1 MPHSELRDKLAGW
14 GPHREL
20 LEFACALDSAGEL
33 PTQYDMLLFF
43 EKPWNWHAEYAAWE
57 AAGKPT
63 SDSNDGWE
71 AFTAAVAESA

>member
-1 MPHSELRDKLAGW
+1 MTYADIRDKMTGW
-14 GPHREL
+14 GPSREL
-20 LEFACALDSAGEL
+20 LKFACALSDAQGL
-33 PTQYDMLLFF
+33 RDLADMLLFF

-63 SDSNDGWE
+63 DNSNDGWE